1 MPFVPNPD
9 APFDL
14 AYTIL
19 AAARTRLNDT
29 LPTLFPV
36 SGKLLDNSQ
45 TSTNQLFNNAY
56 RKLQEFLANLG
67 YTKLIGNVVITGLPP
82 VASTDPGTDVWID
95 WFNYFDGSNLWQ
107 LPVLPQD
114 LIIPK
119 RVWER
124 QSGMNA
130 MFCEMGMYLD
140 GLPTWNKQA
149 RNLVWEWRGDAIHMP
164 GSQATMDLRIRYA
177 RYLPDIVDTGSVP
190 WFQQPV
196 PIMRCMD
203 SLSYF
208 LCSEVLEARGDDREN
223 PFMDKAVAAAKLIM
237 NRDISTMQRVNVRRR
252 PRSGRGEGS
261 QYGGGL
267 WC

>member
-1 MPFVPNPD
+1 MPFVPNPN

-19 AAARTRLNDT
+19 AAARVRLNDT
-29 LPTLFPV
+29 LPTLFPIT
-36 SGKLLDNSQ
+36 GKLLDNSQ
-45 TSTNQLFNNAY
+45 TATNQMFNNAF

-67 YTKLIGNVVITGLPP
+67 YTKLTGDTVITGLPP
-82 VASTDPGTDVWID
+82 VASTDPATMVWID
-95 WFNYFDGSNLWQ
+95 WFNYFDGANLWA
-107 LPVLPQD
+107 LPVLPND

-119 RVWER
+119 RLWER
-124 QSGMNA
+124 QTGTASGFA
-130 MFCEMGMYLD
+130 DMGMYLD
-140 GLPTWNKQA
+140 GLPNWAKKS
-149 RNLVWEWRGDAIHMP
+149 RNLVWEWRGDQIFMP
-164 GSQATMDLRIRYA
+164 GSQATMDIRVRYA
-177 RYLPDIVDTGSVP
+177 RYLPDIQDAGSVP

-208 LCSEVLEARGDDREN
+208 ICSEVLEARADIEEN
-223 PFMDKAVAAAKLIM
+223 PFIDKATAAAKLIM
-237 NRDISTMQRVNVRRR
+237 NRDVATMQRVNIRRR

-261 QYGGGL
+261 GYGGGL